1 MVLTLV
7 TVKKKL
13 RQYFEAHTIVVLTN
27 QPMRAILSKPDLS
40 GRITKWAIELSS
52 FDIKYQPRSA
62 TKGQGECE
70 EIAKADPNEI
80 KWELYVDGSSN
91 QAGAGAGIILISPE
105 GLELAKQLKIS
116 RLTVHSDSQLIVGQA
131 TEEYMTKN
139 ARMKAYRQLVKGL
152 MNGFKYFKLKQIP
165 REMNKRAD

>member
-62 TKGQGECE
+62 TKGQ
-70 EIAKADPNEI
+70 
-80 KWELYVDGSSN
+80 LYVDGSSN